1 MLHLVGKTWR
11 RWLAVGDKSSELSV
25 AERGLS
31 LLTSKKKKKLF
42 LLTLQKIGS
51 TKRAR
56 ETVQYSIWNPFKGY
70 LCSRKDNALTQKQSV
85 NHLGAF
91 MSA

>member
-31 LLTSKKKKKLF
+31 LLMSKKKYKLF
-42 LLTLQKIGS
+42 LLSYRKLDLQKEQGKQCS
-51 TKRAR
+51 TVFGIPLKF
-56 ETVQYSIWNPFKGY
+56 I
-70 LCSRKDNALTQKQSV
+70 SV
-85 NHLGAF
+85 PGKIMH
-91 MSA
+91 

>member
-31 LLTSKKKKKLF
+31 LLTSKKEKKTF
-42 LLTLQKIGS
+42 SANVTENWIYQKSKGNS
-51 TKRAR
+51 A
-56 ETVQYSIWNPFKGY
+56 VQYLES
-70 LCSRKDNALTQKQSV
+70 L
-85 NHLGAF
+85 
-91 MSA
+91 